1 VKLNIQ
7 TDFTSFPRAATV
19 LRAGEK
25 HEAPA
30 AGRVALA
37 HDERRLRRRALPLA
51 EGGRILADFAEPTDL
66 ASGDRLVLDDGRQI
80 EITAAEEEVLEV
92 RGRDGAHLAELA
104 WHIGERH
111 LAAAVSDG
119 RILIERDADAKA
131 ALEALGATVRETA
144 APFEPLRTTV
154 HHDHG
159 HHHGHDHHHGH
170 GHDHHGHG
178 EPDKYGRL
186 PGDPHYGHNH
196 A

>member
-7 TDFTSFPRAATV
+7 TDFTKFPRAASV
-19 LRAGEK
+19 LRAGEG
-25 HEAPA
+25 HEAPV
-30 AGRVALA
+30 AGRVLLA

-51 EGGRILADFAEPTDL
+51 EGGQILADFAEPTDL

-80 EITAAEEEVLEV
+80 EIAAAEEEVLEV

-111 LAAAVSDG
+111 LAAAISGG
-119 RILIERDADAKA
+119 RILIARDADARA
-131 ALEALGATVRETA
+131 ALEDLGATVRETA

-154 HHDHG
+154 HHHHEHRHG
-159 HHHGHDHHHGH
+159 QHHGHDHHEG
-170 GHDHHGHG
+170 G
-178 EPDKYGRL
+178 EPDKFGRL